1 MISVNCKLASKPA
14 PFPIRREKVF
24 KGLVRTSNLYY
35 DCMGAPDKAANL
47 KPDVPA
53 FYLFLD

>member
-24 KGLVRTSNLYY
+24 KGLMRTSSLYH
-35 DCMGAPDKAANL
+35 DCMGAPDKAIHL
-47 KPDVPA
+47 KPGVPCI
-53 FYLFLD
+53 